1 MPRPARR
8 SAMTHFD
15 QRFADNPAFF
25 AQNCLPAHSDHVAY
39 ASPEELRAG
48 ESSLRCSLNGLWK
61 FHYARNPGPGDP
73 RL

>member
-15 QRFADNPAFF
+15 QRLADNPAFF
-25 AQNCLPAHSDHVAY
+25 AQNCLPAHSDHVAD

-61 FHYARNPGPGDP
+61 FHHARNPGQAIPGF
-73 RL
+73 